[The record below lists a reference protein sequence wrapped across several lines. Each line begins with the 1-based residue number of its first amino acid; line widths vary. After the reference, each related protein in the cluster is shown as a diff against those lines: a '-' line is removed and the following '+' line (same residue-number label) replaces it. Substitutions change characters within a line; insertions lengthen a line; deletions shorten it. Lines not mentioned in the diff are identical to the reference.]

1 MFELADYYHCS
12 AILRTSHSVL
22 TIGFE
27 LLYIVEYT
35 YTLPAEE
42 ARDEEAVA
50 RSAKGPYEQADEPAE
65 GMTEEVLLF
74 LVSEHHAA
82 VPFV

>member
-1 MFELADYYHCS
+1 MSCVRPDGAAKS
-12 AILRTSHSVL
+12 
-22 TIGFE
+22 
-27 LLYIVEYT
+27 
-35 YTLPAEE
+35 TLPEE
-42 ARDEEAVA
+42 AREEAA
-50 RSAKGPYEQADEPAE
+50 ASPAKDTCEQADEPAE